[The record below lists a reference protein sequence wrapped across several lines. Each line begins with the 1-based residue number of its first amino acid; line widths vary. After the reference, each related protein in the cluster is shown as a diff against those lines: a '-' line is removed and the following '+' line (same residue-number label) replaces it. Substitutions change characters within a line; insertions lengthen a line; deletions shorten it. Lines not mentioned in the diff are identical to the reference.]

1 MKLIVYKKRLIT
13 IALAGGF
20 LLQVAAVQAQLSHDY
35 LRAADN
41 YFKKADYASA
51 SAYYEKYLQSNGKA
65 QGEHD
70 PYAIQTAKKTVAAVN
85 KQQAVY
91 QLAES
96 YRLLTV
102 YDKAAPLYKQVVES
116 QGYQHPLAGYYYAV
130 VLRALEKYEEAE
142 ASLEGFLSTYKQN
155 DTYSATAQRELMN
168 LRFIQQQLKKKD
180 DAQFTITKISEG
192 KEGASYAPVLTGN
205 NTLLFTATWADG
217 GKGHVNHLF
226 SAAYNNG
233 TLGAAV
239 KENLPATDMHEG
251 AAALSADGSSLYIT
265 RWQVKDGKKSAAIYV
280 SKKTTEGGNTQ
291 WQAPVALNKIVNVPG
306 ANTQQPFL
314 LPGGKQ
320 LLFVSDRSGG
330 EGGYDL
336 WVAELNAAGEPVST
350 ANLGATINTAF
361 NEQAPYYHTAS
372 GTLVFATDG
381 RVGMGGYDLFYSKG
395 TPGNW
400 SAPENFGHP
409 VNSVK
414 DDMYFAS
421 QGNSNNIL
429 EQVVLSSDRTAV
441 CCLELLQLKKQQP
454 VAVVTPPVVD
464 SVVVVKTEP
473 VKPPVTEPVKEEVV
487 ILENVFYEINK
498 ASITRPSY
506 PALDKI
512 AARLKNEPGTFV
524 EISGHTD
531 DTGSEE
537 RNHQLSEERAANVVA
552 YLVDKGVEKSR
563 LTAKGYGATRPIAP
577 NKKEDGSDNPDGRRK
592 NRRTEMRILGIK

>member
-1 MKLIVYKKRLIT
+1 MKLIAYKKRLIT
-13 IALAGGF
+13 LMLAGGCM
-20 LLQVAAVQAQLSHDY
+20 LLVCAVQAQLSYDY

-41 YFKKADYASA
+41 YFKKADYSSA
-51 SAYYEKYLQSNGKA
+51 SAYYEKYLQGNKNA

-70 PYAIQTAKKTVAAVN
+70 PYAIQTTKKTVAVSN
-85 KQQAVY
+85 KLQAIY

-102 YDKAAPLYKQVVES
+102 YDKAAPLYQQVAES
-116 QGYQHPLAGYYYAV
+116 KNAQYPLASYYYAV
-130 VLRALEKYEEAE
+130 VLRALGKYEEAE
-142 ASLEGFLSTYKQN
+142 KAINSFLNTYKVTDN
-155 DTYSATAQRELMN
+155 YSATAQRELLN
-168 LRFIQQQLKKKD
+168 LRFIQQQLKKNEAD
-180 DAQFTITKISEG
+180 QFTITKISEG

-205 NTLLFTATWADG
+205 NTLLFTATWTDG
-217 GKGHVNHLF
+217 GKGHTNHLF

-233 TLGAAV
+233 TLGEVA
-239 KENLPATDMHEG
+239 KESLPATDMHEG
-251 AAALSADGSSLYIT
+251 AAALSADGTILYLT
-265 RWQVKDGKKSAAIYV
+265 RWQVKDGKKTAGIYI
-280 SKKTTEGGNTQ
+280 SKKSAEGGSSK
-291 WQAPVALNKIVNVPG
+291 WQTPVALNKIVNAPD

-314 LPGGKQ
+314 MPGGKQ
-320 LLFVSDRSGG
+320 LLFVSDKTGG
-330 EGGYDL
+330 EGGYDI
-336 WVAELNAAGEPVST
+336 WVAELNGAGEPVSV
-350 ANLGATINTAF
+350 ANLGPAVNTAF
-361 NEQAPYYHTAS
+361 NEQAPYYHATS

-400 SAPENFGHP
+400 AAPENFGYP

-421 QGNSNNIL
+421 QSSSNNIL

-441 CCLELLQLKKQQP
+441 CCLELIQLKKQAP
-454 VAVVTPPVVD
+454 VAVVTPVVD
-464 SVVVVKTEP
+464 TVAVVKTEP
-473 VKPPVTEPVKEEVV
+473 VKPVVTEPVKEEVV

-498 ASITRPSY
+498 AVITRPSY

-512 AARLKNEPGTFV
+512 AARLKAEKDTYV

-537 RNHQLSEERAANVVA
+537 RNQQLSEERAANVVA
-552 YLVDKGVEKSR
+552 YLADKGVEKNR

-577 NKKEDGSDNPDGRRK
+577 NKNEDGSDNPEGRRK